1 MIFQAEPILRGI
13 LDNKVLPFL
22 VEKWQGIFRVGEFLC
37 VTNGHACLALK
48 SNEQP
53 DLIKP
58 EGTVTTTITDWL
70 KTKSKVH
77 LLNVDDL
84 KAFLG
89 PTPEPLAKCA
99 KCDMYGMVKCK
110 CKSGCGKCDYE
121 GAVRCKCGYI
131 ANRVDPITIGSVA
144 FNRHLLQVFLNPL
157 PFTEAKYRAGQ
168 YPAPS
173 TEYPNTAMMILG
185 MQDWRLFVMPMR
197 VEVKAEYPVFNFEEH
212 LV

>member
-89 PTPEPLAKCA
+89 PTPEPLF
-99 KCDMYGMVKCK
+99 KCDKCNEFGDIRCSCKVGCRKCDADGMVNCP
-110 CKSGCGKCDYE
+110 
-121 GAVRCKCGYI
+121 CGYTE
-131 ANRVDPITIGSVA
+131 NREDRIVLGPGV

-157 PFTEAKYRAGQ
+157 PFTEAKYRCGT
-168 YPAPS
+168 YPAAINGPAN
-173 TEYPNTAMMILG
+173 EAMMILG

-197 VEVKAEYPVFNFEEH
+197 AEVRAKYPVFNFEEH